1 MKLRRGAACL
11 VLLLWIGALL
21 LLPVSGE
28 QAKTDFPS
36 LPPEY
41 KEMLQRLPE
50 SLRESLPQRLFS
62 VDGEE
67 AFDAW
72 EALVSPEALFSL
84 LLQPLRDGWR
94 QYLSL
99 LLSLIGVLL
108 LRGVS
113 NALIEH
119 IRTPVLAGAVK
130 LICRV
135 ALFGTI
141 LAHAIGGLSEI
152 VSFYKDLQALTAAFL
167 PLMGTM
173 YAMGGNVATAA
184 ANHTTLLL
192 SMSLVQWIGKESV
205 VPLFSLCLAFGLI
218 GAISG
223 EVAGRLQV
231 VTGKLKKWYTTA
243 LGLAMLLLSTALGA
257 QTTLTARADSLAFRT
272 VRFAVSS
279 TIPVV
284 GGGVAEMLRTA
295 ATGISWLRGVVGI
308 GGVVLLLW
316 LLLPRLCSILLYRS
330 LFSLAGDVAALL
342 GCPEESKLLGEVI
355 SLYGYLLAV
364 LSLSVMT
371 FLLSLL
377 LLLKC
382 ASVV

>member
-1 MKLRRGAACL
+1 MKTRRGAVCL
-11 VLLLWIGALL
+11 FLLLMIGALL

-36 LPPEY
+36 LPAEY

-50 SLRESLPQRLFS
+50 SLRESLPQRVFS

-67 AFDAW
+67 AAGAW
-72 EALVSPEALFSL
+72 EALVSPEVLFSL
-84 LLQPLRDGWR
+84 LLQPLKDGWR

-99 LLSLIGVLL
+99 LLSLVGVLL

-119 IRTPVLAGAVK
+119 IRTPVLAGGVK

-135 ALFGTI
+135 ALFGII
-141 LAHAIGGLSEI
+141 LGQAIGGLSEI
-152 VSFYKDLQALTAAFL
+152 ASFYEDLQALTAAFL

-192 SMSLVQWIGKESV
+192 SMSLVQWIGEESV
-205 VPLFSLCLAFGLI
+205 VPLFSLCLAFGLM

-308 GGVVLLLW
+308 GGVVLLIW

-330 LFSLAGDVAALL
+330 LFSLAGDVASLL
-342 GCPEESKLLGEVI
+342 GCPEEGKLLGEVV

>member
-1 MKLRRGAACL
+1 MP
-11 VLLLWIGALL
+11 L

-28 QAKTDFPS
+28 QARSDFPS
-36 LPPEY
+36 LPAAY
-41 KEMLQRLPE
+41 QEMLERLPE
-50 SLRESLPQRLFS
+50 SLRESLPQRVFS
-62 VDGEE
+62 LDGEE
-67 AFDAW
+67 ASGAW
-72 EALVSPEALFSL
+72 EAMVSPEALFSL
-84 LLQPLRDGWR
+84 LLQPLVEGWR

-119 IRTPVLAGAVK
+119 IRTPVLAGGVK

-141 LAHAIGGLSEI
+141 LGHAMGGLSDI
-152 VSFYKDLQALTAAFL
+152 ASFYEDLQALTTAFL
-167 PLMGTM
+167 PLLGTM

-192 SMSLVQWIGKESV
+192 SMSLVQWVGKESV
-205 VPLFSLCLAFGLI
+205 VPLFSLCLAFGLM

-231 VTGKLKKWYTTA
+231 LTGKLKKWYTTA

-295 ATGISWLRGVVGI
+295 ATGISWLRGIVGI

-316 LLLPRLCSILLYRS
+316 LLVPRLCSILLYRS
-330 LFSLAGDVAALL
+330 LFSLAGDVATLI
-342 GCPEESKLLGEVI
+342 GCPEEGKLLGEVV

>member
-1 MKLRRGAACL
+1 
-11 VLLLWIGALL
+11 
-21 LLPVSGE
+21 
-28 QAKTDFPS
+28 
-36 LPPEY
+36 
-41 KEMLQRLPE
+41 
-50 SLRESLPQRLFS
+50 
-62 VDGEE
+62 
-67 AFDAW
+67 
-72 EALVSPEALFSL
+72 
-84 LLQPLRDGWR
+84 
-94 QYLSL
+94 
-99 LLSLIGVLL
+99 
-108 LRGVS
+108 
-113 NALIEH
+113 
-119 IRTPVLAGAVK
+119 
-130 LICRV
+130 
-135 ALFGTI
+135 
-141 LAHAIGGLSEI
+141 
-152 VSFYKDLQALTAAFL
+152 
-167 PLMGTM
+167 
-173 YAMGGNVATAA
+173 
-184 ANHTTLLL
+184 
-192 SMSLVQWIGKESV
+192 
-205 VPLFSLCLAFGLI
+205 
-218 GAISG
+218 
-223 EVAGRLQV
+223 V

-308 GGVVLLLW
+308 GGVVLLIW

-330 LFSLAGDVAALL
+330 LFSLAGDVASLL
-342 GCPEESKLLGEVI
+342 GCPEEGKLLGEVV